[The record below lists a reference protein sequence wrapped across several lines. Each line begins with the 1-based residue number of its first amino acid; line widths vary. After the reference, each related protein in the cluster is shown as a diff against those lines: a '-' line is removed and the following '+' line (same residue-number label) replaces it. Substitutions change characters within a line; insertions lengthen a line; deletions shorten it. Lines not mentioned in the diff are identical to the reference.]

1 MDELDDTGTTTIS
14 SDSTTGSNKSAAD
27 IAATAPAAAAAEA
40 AASPLSSSSSS
51 SSPLIS
57 VCLPLH
63 NALPFLGATLVSLVH
78 ATHRPLE
85 MCAFDDCS
93 SDGTMEVLENFREMM
108 EAKGVQLHARR
119 SERGAAGGAGYARN
133 QCLAQARGAYFA
145 MQDADDLS
153 LPARFSQQLHRC
165 REIEAEER
173 ADPARRSSN
182 PHAIVLVGCNLQRLP
197 LGATPRWR
205 RWINGL
211 TDPLLTLQAFREVT
225 LPCPGWFLS
234 RESWVA
240 AGAAMPEKLAEDM
253 IFFYENILAR
263 GGRLTKVGGD
273 EPAAGIIAEKS
284 ATTLVADRSANGAA
298 TSEPSAPA
306 SSASA
311 AAAAAASSVSAD
323 AGLVAVPP
331 PAADSSSS
339 VVVASTTP
347 SLCTAPPLLI
357 YRNHASNLSGRTPFA
372 LLLSMRVGALVSL
385 VLRGSRALFP
395 RFADPALPLCIWNA
409 GKAGKRVYRLLP
421 PDLQARV
428 TLMADIDPRKLAL
441 GHFDAHE
448 PGSRKTG
455 RRIPIVS
462 WQAATSPC
470 LIAVRQELEENESQR
485 EFIHRI
491 RVVKGWKEGID
502 FLFLS

>member
-1 MDELDDTGTTTIS
+1 
-14 SDSTTGSNKSAAD
+14 
-27 IAATAPAAAAAEA
+27 
-40 AASPLSSSSSS
+40 
-51 SSPLIS
+51 
-57 VCLPLH
+57 
-63 NALPFLGATLVSLVH
+63 
-78 ATHRPLE
+78 
-85 MCAFDDCS
+85 
-93 SDGTMEVLENFREMM
+93 
-108 EAKGVQLHARR
+108 
-119 SERGAAGGAGYARN
+119 
-133 QCLAQARGAYFA
+133 
-145 MQDADDLS
+145 
-153 LPARFSQQLHRC
+153 
-165 REIEAEER
+165 
-173 ADPARRSSN
+173 
-182 PHAIVLVGCNLQRLP
+182 
-197 LGATPRWR
+197 
-205 RWINGL
+205 
-211 TDPLLTLQAFREVT
+211 
-225 LPCPGWFLS
+225 
-234 RESWVA
+234 
-240 AGAAMPEKLAEDM
+240 M
-253 IFFYENILAR
+253 IFFYENILAK

-273 EPAAGIIAEKS
+273 EPQAQQTAAAGA
-284 ATTLVADRSANGAA
+284 ATLASQKGASVVAAVDLSANGTA
-298 TSEPSAPA
+298 TSEPSPTA
-306 SSASA
+306 SASA
-311 AAAAAASSVSAD
+311 SSAASSVSASASAAD
-323 AGLVAVPP
+323 SIAGAL
-331 PAADSSSS
+331 ADSSSS
-339 VVVASTTP
+339 SAVVVASTTP

-372 LLLSMRVGALVSL
+372 LLLSMRVAALVSL